1 MDLHVTAGQIQSFEA
16 DAIIVNLF
24 QGVTTPD
31 GATGAVDAALGG
43 QIGELIAGGDFVGKL
58 GETAILYSR
67 GATGAPR
74 VIVVGLGKAE
84 AFDLEAIRRASAAAL
99 AAARDRGA
107 RHVATITHGAGI
119 GGLDPMAA
127 AQATIEGACLGLYTF
142 DTYKSTKS
150 TAHRHGKGRGKH
162 RDSQDGAAGAHGGVA
177 SETAG
182 AAGAGGADGEA
193 APRAIETLSVVE
205 ADAGRVDA
213 IHAGVAAGEAVA
225 AGVALARDLANHPAN
240 VATPEYLAEE
250 ARAIA
255 KRHHMRVDV
264 WGRKD
269 IVKAGMGALASV
281 AAGSETP
288 PRFIVIE
295 HAPPGTEDDAP
306 YVLAGKAVTFDT
318 GGISLK
324 PGLRMGAMKYDMA
337 GGAAVIG
344 AMEAIGRLGLPLRVI
359 ALVGATENMPSGT
372 ATRPGDIVTAL
383 NGTTIEILN
392 TDAEG
397 RMVLAD
403 VLSYASRLAP
413 AAAVDLATL
422 TGAIVVALGPG
433 AAGMF
438 PNDDALAA
446 ALAAAGAA
454 TGEPVWRMPMW
465 DRPYAKMIES
475 DVADLKNVADS
486 SPAPAG
492 SIFGA
497 KFLERFVDYPWAHL
511 DIAGVAWDAK
521 DVPYLP
527 KGATGFGVRLLVEWL
542 RGVAGRSS

>member
-1 MDLHVTAGQIQSFEA
+1 MDLQVTTGQIQSFDA

-24 QGVTTPD
+24 QGVTMPG

-43 QIGELIAGGDFVGKL
+43 QLGELIAGGDFAGKL

-84 AFDLEAIRRASAAAL
+84 DFDLEAIRRASAAAV
-99 AAARDRGA
+99 AVARDRGA
-107 RHVATITHGAGI
+107 RRVASIAHGAGI
-119 GGLDPMAA
+119 GGLDPTAA
-127 AQATIEGACLGLYTF
+127 AQATVEGACLGLYTF
-142 DTYKSTKS
+142 DAYKSSGSAALPQGKS
-150 TAHRHGKGRGKH
+150 RRKTRARRE
-162 RDSQDGAAGAHGGVA
+162 D
-177 SETAG
+177 
-182 AAGAGGADGEA
+182 AAGAGGDAAEDRAGAADPDGA
-193 APRAIETLSVVE
+193 APPRAVERLTVVE
-205 ADAGRVDA
+205 ADAGRLDA

-240 VATPEYLAEE
+240 VATPDYLAEE

-337 GGAAVIG
+337 GGAAVLG
-344 AMEAIGRLGLPLRVI
+344 AMETIGRLGLPLRVI
-359 ALVGATENMPSGT
+359 GLVGATENMPSGT

-397 RMVLAD
+397 RLVLAD
-403 VLSYASRLAP
+403 VLAYASRLAP

-446 ALAAAGAA
+446 ALTAAGEA

-521 DVPYLP
+521 DLPYSP

-542 RGVAGRSS
+542 RGVAGRTG